1 MSTQS
6 LDDIAGQLKNNASKV
21 QLIYAFNGTGKTRLS
36 RAFKELFQIQEDDFK
51 TRHKIIYYNAFT
63 EDLFYWD
70 NDSCKLK
77 IQPNSFTDW
86 ILKDQGQ
93 DQNIVTNFQRYI
105 RNKLTPRFN
114 EACTEVVFSLKRGN
128 DEHFDHLK
136 ISKGEESS
144 FIWNIFYTLLSQIIS
159 VLNQKPEDRETP
171 DYNDLEYIFIDDPVS
186 SLDDNH
192 LIQMAC
198 DLAVLINGS
207 SSPLK
212 FVIATHNTVFY
223 NVLFEELNI
232 KNKKK
237 DGISF
242 ILRQV
247 DEVIP
252 PKTEVFKSRTQHKP
266 CTSVRGA

>member
-1 MSTQS
+1 M
-6 LDDIAGQLKNNASKV
+6 
-21 QLIYAFNGTGKTRLS
+21 
-36 RAFKELFQIQEDDFK
+36 
-51 TRHKIIYYNAFT
+51 
-63 EDLFYWD
+63 
-70 NDSCKLK
+70 
-77 IQPNSFTDW
+77 
-86 ILKDQGQ
+86 
-93 DQNIVTNFQRYI
+93 
-105 RNKLTPRFN
+105 NKLTPRFN

-198 DLAVLINGS
+198 DLAELINGS

-247 DEVIP
+247 DDGFELEE
-252 PKTEVFKSRTQHKP
+252 KQ
-266 CTSVRGA
+266 GAANRSFSYHLDLIRIIETAIETKQIGRYHFMLVVV